1 MFITLKKYQE
11 TAIEELVKKVSEL
24 LQSPAENKICVFQSP
39 TGSGKTFMV
48 ARFIEDFIVENRDQ
62 EVCFLWVSIGK
73 GELHKQSKRSLER
86 YFADFPP
93 VHLLEDE
100 YFGSKSE
107 ITQNEVVVVNWEKLY
122 NKYSSGEQKGEWK
135 NRLMRD
141 GEFVNFRQVL
151 ENTKENRKIILI
163 IDESHYAGDA
173 ARTNEL
179 REIINAD
186 VTLEMSATPRIIP
199 NAFDVAENKA
209 RVVFVNS
216 SDVIDE
222 GMIKKEL
229 IINENLDE
237 LANDENTSQE
247 IIMKAAF
254 EKRLAL
260 KQHFEREGVK
270 INPLCLIQLPNA
282 DAGETKKEAIKDFL
296 YQNNITEENGKLAI
310 WLSEEKSDN
319 LQEIS
324 DFDSTVEFLIFKQ
337 AIDTGWD
344 CPRAHILVKL
354 RDVKSEIFEIQTVG
368 RILRM
373 PEQKHYDTEAL
384 NIGYIFTNLSSI
396 TVKKEEYNP
405 NIIKRLKSTRKAIY
419 KELKLKSYYKNRVDF
434 GTLTISFHEVFK
446 DVFCKH
452 FKIERNPPMINT
464 AENCEK
470 VKNEG
475 LTLSLENYEENI
487 LINKEINSKLFDKI
501 TGDLNRTGDKTISA
515 KLSEGDLQD
524 VFESVIKENLNG
536 FAPKKSVERAKTSI
550 YLWFKEYLGFDVWKG
565 DKGAIHIQSL
575 FLNEKNQTTFS
586 MLLNEATGVYKPKQK
601 AEVAAKIAETFEDW
615 DIPKEEFYNEH
626 TDEKTEHQLSI
637 YTPCYLNKTRSTPEK
652 EFEKYLET
660 KGDKIEWWYKNGE
673 QKKTYFGIKYT
684 EDNFPQTFYP
694 DYIVKLKNGKLFIGD
709 TKAGSTAAAPD
720 TKLKSEALHTYITV
734 QNTKGKNLVGG
745 IIIKENNQWRLNN
758 QPSYHY
764 HRHDLTEWVFLENE
778 IF

>member
-1 MFITLKKYQE
+1 MLITTKKYQE
-11 TAIEELVKKVSEL
+11 TAIENLVKSVSEL

-48 ARFIEDFIVENRDQ
+48 ARFIEDFITENLDH
-62 EVCFLWVSIGK
+62 ELCFLWVSIGK

-100 YFGSKSE
+100 FFGSKPE
-107 ITQNEVVVVNWEKLY
+107 IAQNEVVVVNWEKLY

-163 IDESHYAGDA
+163 IDESHFAGDA

-199 NAFDVAENKA
+199 SAFDVAENRA
-209 RVVFVNS
+209 RAVFVNS
-216 SDVIDE
+216 NEVIEE

-229 IINENLDE
+229 IINENLDD
-237 LANDENTSQE
+237 LASDENTSQE

-254 EKRLAL
+254 EKRWAL
-260 KQHFEREGVK
+260 KQHFENEGVK

-282 DAGETKKEAIKDFL
+282 DAGETKKEAVKDFL

-324 DFDSTVEFLIFKQ
+324 NFDSTVEFLIFKQ

-354 RDVKSEIFEIQTVG
+354 RDTQSIIFEIQTVG

-373 PEQKHYDTEAL
+373 PEQKHYATGAL
-384 NIGYIFTNLSSI
+384 NIGYIFTNIPSI

-405 NIIKRLKSTRKAIY
+405 NIIKRLRATRKEIY

-434 GTLTISFHEVFK
+434 GTLTISFHEVLK
-446 DVFCKH
+446 DVFCEY
-452 FKIERNPPMINT
+452 FEIERNPTMINT
-464 AENCEK
+464 LENNQK
-470 VKNEG
+470 LKAKG
-475 LTLSLENYEENI
+475 LSVATENYEENI
-487 LINKEINSKLFDKI
+487 LIDKEINSNLFDKLS
-501 TGDLNRTGDKTISA
+501 GDLSRNTDKTISA
-515 KLSEGDLQD
+515 KLSDGDLQD
-524 VFESVIKENLNG
+524 VFESVIKANLNG

-565 DKGAIHIQSL
+565 NDGAIKVQSL
-575 FLNEKNQTTFS
+575 FLNVSNQEIFA
-586 MLLNEATGVYKPKQK
+586 MLLNKATGLYKPQQK
-601 AEVAAKIAETFEDW
+601 AEVAAKIAETCEDW
-615 DIPKEEFYNEH
+615 DIPKEESYNEN
-626 TDEKTEHQLSI
+626 TDEKTENQLCI

-652 EFEKYLET
+652 EFEKHLET
-660 KGDKIEWWYKNGE
+660 KGNAIDWWYKNGE
-673 QKKTYFGIKYT
+673 HKKTYFGIKYI
-684 EDNFPQTFYP
+684 EDDFPQTFYP
-694 DYIVKLKNGKLFIGD
+694 DYIVQLNNGTLFIGD
-709 TKAGSTAAAPD
+709 TKAGNTAKES
-720 TKLKSEALHTYITV
+720 KLKAEALQAYIAE
-734 QNTKGKNLVGG
+734 QNANSKNLVGG
-745 IIIKENNQWRLNN
+745 IIIKANNQWRLNRQTTYQYDKN
-758 QPSYHY
+758 N
-764 HRHDLTEWVFLENE
+764 LTGWVFLDDE